1 MDLFFV
7 LVVSKIKVIE
17 PAIVVHTNS
26 HLHFSFLSQYG
37 AVNVA
42 SVAFVFPHFRSAA
55 LMMCFGTFRTT
66 AFRRSD
72 FLC

>member
-7 LVVSKIKVIE
+7 IVVSKIKVTE
-17 PAIVVHTNS
+17 PVIVVHTNS
-26 HLHFSFLSQYG
+26 HLYFPFLSQYG

-42 SVAFVFPHFRSAA
+42 SVAFVLPHFRSAA
-55 LMMCFGTFRTT
+55 LMMCFSTLRTT

>member
-7 LVVSKIKVIE
+7 IVVSKIKVIE
-17 PAIVVHTNS
+17 PVIVVHTNS
-26 HLHFSFLSQYG
+26 HLHFPFLSQYG

-42 SVAFVFPHFRSAA
+42 SVAFVFLHFGSAA
-55 LMMCFGTFRTT
+55 LMMCFSTFRTT